1 MKRVLREALFE
12 NTSYKVAS
20 LFIAL
25 LLWVTLIG
33 RRDFI
38 YTKTMNVEI
47 KTAAGMS
54 VATQTAD
61 RIRVRVSGSRAALKK
76 YMETG
81 SQPVQLDIS
90 DQPLGVV
97 EVDIPPARLDLPPG
111 VRLLSV
117 RPNVIRAE
125 VVRAQ
130 DGKAPQ

>member
-20 LFIAL
+20 LFISL

-97 EVDIPPARLDLPPG
+97 EVDIPPARLDLPAG

>member
-97 EVDIPPARLDLPPG
+97 EVDIPPARLDLPAG

-130 DGKAPQ
+130 DGKASQ

>member
-97 EVDIPPARLDLPPG
+97 EVDIPPARLDLPAG

>member
-97 EVDIPPARLDLPPG
+97 EVDIPPARLDLPAG

-117 RPNVIRAE
+117 RPKVIRAE